1 MSVVGFDLGNLS
13 CYIGV
18 ARQGGIETI
27 ANEYS
32 DRCTPTVVSFGEK
45 QRSIGTPAKNQMV
58 TNYKN
63 TVYQFKRFLGRRFQD
78 PQVQAELQ
86 HVQFKAAEMPDGS
99 VGMKL
104 HYQGEEQV
112 FSTEQIAGMML
123 TKLKE
128 VSEMNLKVKVVDC
141 VISVPCFFT
150 DSERRAVLD
159 SATIAGLNV
168 LKLMNDTTA
177 AALAYGIY
185 KQDLPAPEE
194 KPRNVVFVDMG
205 YKSLQVSACAFN
217 KGKLKVLA
225 TAFDST
231 IGGHNFDLR
240 LAEHFAEEFKKK
252 YKVDAKTKPRAM
264 LRLLTECEKLKKL
277 MSANATEIPMN
288 IECFMEDKD
297 VTGRMKRGDFEA
309 MCADLLARLEGP
321 LKSILE
327 QTNLKS
333 DAIDSVEIIG
343 GQTRMPAVKEIIKKV
358 FGKETSTTLNAD
370 EAVARGCTLQCA
382 MLSPT
387 FRVRDFSVTDV
398 VPFPISLSW
407 KAAIDEEGDMEVFT
421 KNHAAPFSKML
432 TFYRK
437 DPFTLQARYSLPNDI
452 PHPDPV
458 IGKFFIDKVVP
469 NQEGESAK
477 VKVKVRV
484 NINGIFTVSS
494 AQLVEK
500 LPPQPAEDE
509 KKEEETKSKDD
520 KAKEDSKEVEDM
532 ETDQTPN
539 GPSENQNGETPGS
552 DEDKTAEDG
561 KKEEMETD
569 NKGKTAADE
578 TEDNSPKKKEKKDD
592 GKKDGKEPAPKK
604 PKKLVKMID
613 LPIETKVHQL
623 SKDLINSYT
632 EQEGKMIMADKLEK
646 ERQDAKNAVE
656 EYVYDIRDKLYG
668 DFEPFITEEEREK
681 FSVVLGTTEDWLYEE
696 GEDQPKQ
703 VYLDK
708 IAELKKTGEPV
719 RARFKEELERPAAFE
734 ELGKML
740 QQYRK
745 VLDLYTQ
752 KDEKYNHIEEEEMKK
767 VETEIAEKQSWLD
780 GKAQAQKNQA
790 RHQDPVVKVT
800 QIRAETKAL
809 DSKCKAIV
817 NKPKPKAEPPKEDK
831 KKDEKEKK
839 EKGEKKEGNPPKENE
854 AQENDTKEDSV
865 NGNNNPEKTTTEKD
879 GVPDPSMEVD

>member
-86 HVQFKAAEMPDGS
+86 HVQFRAAEMPDGS
-99 VGMKL
+99 TGMKL
-104 HYQGEEQV
+104 HYQGEEHV
-112 FSTEQIAGMML
+112 FSTEQVTGMIL

-150 DSERRAVLD
+150 DAERRAVLD
-159 SATIAGLNV
+159 AATISGLNV

-205 YKSLQVSACAFN
+205 YKSLQVSACAFH

-225 TAFDST
+225 TAFDSNL
-231 IGGHNFDLR
+231 GGHNFDLR
-240 LAEHFAEEFKKK
+240 LAEHFSEEFKKK

-288 IECFMEDKD
+288 IECFMDDKD

-309 MCADLLARLEGP
+309 MCADLLARVEGP
-321 LKSILE
+321 LKSVLE
-327 QTNLKS
+327 QTNLKP

-387 FRVRDFSVTDV
+387 FRVREFSVTDV

-469 NQEGESAK
+469 TPEGESAK

-500 LPPQPAEDE
+500 LPPQPAEEE
-509 KKEEETKSKDD
+509 KKEEETKSKDE
-520 KAKEDSKEVEDM
+520 KAQGDSKEEDM

-539 GPSENQNGETPGS
+539 GPSENQNGETPAS
-552 DEDKTAEDG
+552 DEEKTAEDA
-561 KKEEMETD
+561 KKEE
-569 NKGKTAADE
+569 
-578 TEDNSPKKKEKKDD
+578 EKKDD
-592 GKKDGKEPAPKK
+592 GKKEGKEPAPKK
-604 PKKLVKMID
+604 PKKLVKMVD
-613 LPIETKVHQL
+613 LPIETSVHQL

-681 FSVVLGTTEDWLYEE
+681 YSVVLGNTEDWLYED

-719 RARFKEELERPAAFE
+719 RARYKEELERPAAFE
-734 ELGKML
+734 DLGKML

-745 VLDLYTQ
+745 VLDLYAQ

-767 VETEIAEKQSWLD
+767 VEKEVSEKQSWLD
-780 GKAQAQKNQA
+780 GKAQAQKNQP
-790 RHQDPVVKVT
+790 RHQDPVVKVS
-800 QIRAETKAL
+800 QIRAEIKAL
-809 DSKCKAIV
+809 DSKCKPIV
-817 NKPKPKAEPPKEDK
+817 NKPKPKAEPPKEEK

-839 EKGEKKEGNPPKENE
+839 EKKEKKAEDAPKEND
-854 AQENDTKEDSV
+854 AQESNTKEDSV
-865 NGNNNPEKTTTEKD
+865 NGNNNPQKTTTGKD
-879 GVPDPSMEVD
+879 EEDPSMELD

>member
-509 KKEEETKSKDD
+509 KKEEETKSKDGKKKKKQKTKDVD

-561 KKEEMETD
+561 KKEE
-569 NKGKTAADE
+569 
-578 TEDNSPKKKEKKDD
+578 EKKDD

>member
-86 HVQFKAAEMPDGS
+86 HVQFKATEMPDGS

-309 MCADLLARLEGP
+309 KCADLLARLEGP

-500 LPPQPAEDE
+500 LPPQPAEEE
-509 KKEEETKSKDD
+509 KKEEETKSKDGKKKKKQKTKDVD

-539 GPSENQNGETPGS
+539 GPSENLNGETPGS

-561 KKEEMETD
+561 KKEE
-569 NKGKTAADE
+569 
-578 TEDNSPKKKEKKDD
+578 EKKDD

>member
-78 PQVQAELQ
+78 PQVQSELQ
-86 HVQFKAAEMPDGS
+86 HVQYRAAEMPDGS
-99 VGMKL
+99 TGMKL
-104 HYQGEEQV
+104 HYQGEEHI
-112 FSTEQIAGMML
+112 FSTEQITGMIL

-150 DSERRAVLD
+150 DAERRAVLD
-159 SATIAGLNV
+159 SASIAGLNV

-205 YKSLQVSACAFN
+205 YKSLQVSACAFH

-225 TAFDST
+225 TAFDSNL
-231 IGGHNFDLR
+231 GGHNFDLR

-288 IECFMEDKD
+288 IECFMDDKD
-297 VTGRMKRGDFEA
+297 VTGRMKREDFEA
-309 MCADLLARLEGP
+309 KIADLLARVEGP
-321 LKSILE
+321 LKSVLE
-327 QTNLKS
+327 QTNLKP

-343 GQTRMPAVKEIIKKV
+343 GQTRMPAIKEIIKKV

-387 FRVRDFSVTDV
+387 FRVREFSVTDV

-407 KAAIDEEGDMEVFT
+407 KAAIDEEGQAHDT
-421 KNHAAPFSKML
+421 LYPTISL
-432 TFYRK
+432 T
-437 DPFTLQARYSLPNDI
+437 PTLSLVRLSVNQSIILTTQRY

-458 IGKFFIDKVVP
+458 IGTFFFIDKVVP
-469 NQEGESAK
+469 TPEGESAK

-500 LPPQPAEDE
+500 LPPQAAEEE

-520 KAKEDSKEVEDM
+520 KSKGDAKEEEDM

-539 GPSENQNGETPGS
+539 GPSENQNGETPAS
-552 DEDKTAEDG
+552 DDDKTAEDG
-561 KKEEMETD
+561 KKEE
-569 NKGKTAADE
+569 
-578 TEDNSPKKKEKKDD
+578 KE
-592 GKKDGKEPAPKK
+592 GKEPAPKK
-604 PKKLVKMID
+604 PKKLVKMVD
-613 LPIETKVHQL
+613 LPIDTKVHQL

-668 DFEPFITEEEREK
+668 DFEPFITEEEREQY
-681 FSVVLGTTEDWLYEE
+681 SVVLGTTEDWLYED

-719 RARFKEELERPAAFE
+719 RARYKEELERPAAFE
-734 ELGKML
+734 DLGKTL

-752 KDEKYNHIEEEEMKK
+752 KVRLYNSTGK
-767 VETEIAEKQSWLD
+767 SWTCTH
-780 GKAQAQKNQA
+780 
-790 RHQDPVVKVT
+790 R
-800 QIRAETKAL
+800 R
-809 DSKCKAIV
+809 
-817 NKPKPKAEPPKEDK
+817 
-831 KKDEKEKK
+831 
-839 EKGEKKEGNPPKENE
+839 
-854 AQENDTKEDSV
+854 
-865 NGNNNPEKTTTEKD
+865 
-879 GVPDPSMEVD
+879 

>member
-78 PQVQAELQ
+78 PQVQSELQ
-86 HVQFKAAEMPDGS
+86 HVQYRAAEMPDGS
-99 VGMKL
+99 TGMKL
-104 HYQGEEQV
+104 HYQGEEHI
-112 FSTEQIAGMML
+112 FSTEQITGMIL

-150 DSERRAVLD
+150 DAERRAVLD
-159 SATIAGLNV
+159 SASIAGLNV

-205 YKSLQVSACAFN
+205 YKSLQVSACAFH

-225 TAFDST
+225 TAFDSNL
-231 IGGHNFDLR
+231 GGHNFDLR

-288 IECFMEDKD
+288 IECFMDDKD
-297 VTGRMKRGDFEA
+297 VTGRMKREDFEA
-309 MCADLLARLEGP
+309 KIADLLARVEGP
-321 LKSILE
+321 LKSVLE
-327 QTNLKS
+327 QTNLKP

-343 GQTRMPAVKEIIKKV
+343 GQTRMPAIKEIIKKV

-387 FRVRDFSVTDV
+387 FRVREFSVTDV

-469 NQEGESAK
+469 TPEGESAK

-500 LPPQPAEDE
+500 LPPQAAEEE

-520 KAKEDSKEVEDM
+520 KSKGDAKEEEDM

-539 GPSENQNGETPGS
+539 GPSENQNGETPAS
-552 DEDKTAEDG
+552 DDDKTAEDG

-569 NKGKTAADE
+569 DKEKTATDE

-592 GKKDGKEPAPKK
+592 GKKEGKEPAPKK
-604 PKKLVKMID
+604 PKKLVKMVD
-613 LPIETKVHQL
+613 LPIDTKVHQL

-668 DFEPFITEEEREK
+668 DFEPFITEEEREQY
-681 FSVVLGTTEDWLYEE
+681 SVVLGTTEDWLYED

-719 RARFKEELERPAAFE
+719 RARYKEELERPAAFE
-734 ELGKML
+734 DLGKTL

-752 KDEKYNHIEEEEMKK
+752 KDEKYNHIEAEEMKK
-767 VETEIAEKQSWLD
+767 VEKEVAEKQSWLD
-780 GKAQAQKNQA
+780 GKAQAQKNLP
-790 RHQDPVVKVT
+790 RHQDPAVKVA
-800 QIRAETKAL
+800 QIRAEIKAL

-817 NKPKPKAEPPKEDK
+817 NKPKPKAEPPKEEK

-839 EKGEKKEGNPPKENE
+839 EGKGEKAAEGAPKENE

-865 NGNNNPEKTTTEKD
+865 NGNNNPDKTTTGKEED
-879 GVPDPSMEVD
+879 DPSMELD

>member
-561 KKEEMETD
+561 KKEE
-569 NKGKTAADE
+569 
-578 TEDNSPKKKEKKDD
+578 EKKDD

>member
-86 HVQFKAAEMPDGS
+86 HVQFKATEMPDGS

-309 MCADLLARLEGP
+309 KCADLLARLEGP

-500 LPPQPAEDE
+500 LPPQPAEEE

-539 GPSENQNGETPGS
+539 GPSENLNGETPGS

-569 NKGKTAADE
+569 NKGKAAADE
-578 TEDNSPKKKEKKDD
+578 TADNSPKKKEKKDD

>member
-86 HVQFKAAEMPDGS
+86 HVQFRAAEMPDGS
-99 VGMKL
+99 TGMKSPLLRKAALFCVSGLAVGSSYPRL
-104 HYQGEEQV
+104 HYQGEEHV
-112 FSTEQIAGMML
+112 FSTEQVTGMIL

-150 DSERRAVLD
+150 DAERRAVLD
-159 SATIAGLNV
+159 AATISGLNV

-205 YKSLQVSACAFN
+205 YKSLQVSACAFH
-217 KGKLKVLA
+217 KGKLKSPLLRKAALFCVPGLAAGGSYPRVLLARCLCVCQLLPFGGAGSGRCWLSDHLHVLSVLA
-225 TAFDST
+225 TAFDSNL
-231 IGGHNFDLR
+231 GGHNFDLR
-240 LAEHFAEEFKKK
+240 LAEHFSEEFKKK

-288 IECFMEDKD
+288 IE
-297 VTGRMKRGDFEA
+297 GDFEA
-309 MCADLLARLEGP
+309 MCADLLARVEGP
-321 LKSILE
+321 LKSVLE
-327 QTNLKS
+327 QTNLKP

-387 FRVRDFSVTDV
+387 FRVREFSVTDV

-469 NQEGESAK
+469 TPEEK
-477 VKVKVRV
+477 
-484 NINGIFTVSS
+484 
-494 AQLVEK
+494 AQG
-500 LPPQPAEDE
+500 
-509 KKEEETKSKDD
+509 
-520 KAKEDSKEVEDM
+520 DSKEEDM

-539 GPSENQNGETPGS
+539 GPSENQNGETPAS
-552 DEDKTAEDG
+552 DEEKTAEDA

-569 NKGKTAADE
+569 DKEKPAAEE

-592 GKKDGKEPAPKK
+592 GKKEGKEPAPKK
-604 PKKLVKMID
+604 PKKLVKMVD
-613 LPIETKVHQL
+613 LPIETSVHQL

-681 FSVVLGTTEDWLYEE
+681 YSVVLGNTEDWLYED

-719 RARFKEELERPAAFE
+719 RARYKEELERPAAFE
-734 ELGKML
+734 DLGKML

-745 VLDLYTQ
+745 VLDLYAQ

-767 VETEIAEKQSWLD
+767 VEKEVSEKQSWLD
-780 GKAQAQKNQA
+780 GKAQAQKNQP
-790 RHQDPVVKVT
+790 RHQDPVVKVS
-800 QIRAETKAL
+800 QIRAEIKV
-809 DSKCKAIV
+809 KF
-817 NKPKPKAEPPKEDK
+817 EDA
-831 KKDEKEKK
+831 
-839 EKGEKKEGNPPKENE
+839 PKEND
-854 AQENDTKEDSV
+854 AQESNTKEDSV
-865 NGNNNPEKTTTEKD
+865 NGNNNPQKTTTGKEEE
-879 GVPDPSMEVD
+879 DPSMELD

>member
-86 HVQFKAAEMPDGS
+86 HVQFKATEMPDGS

-309 MCADLLARLEGP
+309 KCADLLARLEGP

-500 LPPQPAEDE
+500 LPPQPAEEE

-539 GPSENQNGETPGS
+539 GPSENLNGETPGS

-569 NKGKTAADE
+569 NKGKAAADE
-578 TEDNSPKKKEKKDD
+578 TADNSPKKKEKKDD

-745 VLDLYTQ
+745 VLDLYAQ

>member
-86 HVQFKAAEMPDGS
+86 HVQFRAAEMPDGS
-99 VGMKL
+99 TGMKL
-104 HYQGEEQV
+104 HYQGEEHV
-112 FSTEQIAGMML
+112 FSTEQVTGMIL

-150 DSERRAVLD
+150 DAERRAVLD
-159 SATIAGLNV
+159 AATISGLNV

-205 YKSLQVSACAFN
+205 YKSLQVSACAFH

-225 TAFDST
+225 TAFDSNL
-231 IGGHNFDLR
+231 GGHNFDLR
-240 LAEHFAEEFKKK
+240 LAEHFSEEFKKK

-288 IECFMEDKD
+288 IECFMDDKD
-297 VTGRMKRGDFEA
+297 LPGQCDPPVGGDFEA
-309 MCADLLARLEGP
+309 MCADLLARVEGP
-321 LKSILE
+321 LKSVLE
-327 QTNLKS
+327 QTNLKP

-387 FRVRDFSVTDV
+387 FRVREFSVTDV

-469 NQEGESAK
+469 TPEEK
-477 VKVKVRV
+477 
-484 NINGIFTVSS
+484 
-494 AQLVEK
+494 AQG
-500 LPPQPAEDE
+500 
-509 KKEEETKSKDD
+509 
-520 KAKEDSKEVEDM
+520 DSKEEDM

-539 GPSENQNGETPGS
+539 GPSENQNGETPAS
-552 DEDKTAEDG
+552 DEEKTAEDA

-569 NKGKTAADE
+569 DKEKPAAEE

-592 GKKDGKEPAPKK
+592 GKKEGKEPAPKK
-604 PKKLVKMID
+604 PKKLVKMVD
-613 LPIETKVHQL
+613 LPIETSVHQL

-681 FSVVLGTTEDWLYEE
+681 YSVVLGNTEDWLYED

-719 RARFKEELERPAAFE
+719 RARYKEELERPAAFE
-734 ELGKML
+734 DLGKML

-745 VLDLYTQ
+745 VLDLYAQ

-767 VETEIAEKQSWLD
+767 VEKEVSEKQSWLD
-780 GKAQAQKNQA
+780 GKAQAQKNQP
-790 RHQDPVVKVT
+790 RHQDPVVKVS
-800 QIRAETKAL
+800 QIRAEIKVK
-809 DSKCKAIV
+809 S
-817 NKPKPKAEPPKEDK
+817 EDA
-831 KKDEKEKK
+831 
-839 EKGEKKEGNPPKENE
+839 PKEND
-854 AQENDTKEDSV
+854 AQESNTKEDSV
-865 NGNNNPEKTTTEKD
+865 NGNNNPQKTTTGKEEE
-879 GVPDPSMEVD
+879 DPSMELD